1 MSDEKTQ
8 NLPDTR
14 SFEERIFARFDAL
27 DARMARMETRMDR
40 MEARL
45 DDVDTRLQA
54 LEAKA
59 YDTKPIWERALAEIL
74 EVGKKV
80 DGIDDRMHTLERKFN
95 VLGRDMLDLRGDQSR
110 LEDRMDRVE
119 SNRPQ

>member
-8 NLPDTR
+8 NLTDGR

-27 DARMARMETRMDR
+27 DARMDRIDARLDKVEARMDR

-45 DDVDTRLQA
+45 DDMDERLQV
-54 LEAKA
+54 LEAKV

-74 EVGKKV
+74 ALSKKV
-80 DGIDDRMHTLERKFN
+80 DHIGRKIDNPSCRYA
-95 VLGRDMLDLRGDQSR
+95 
-110 LEDRMDRVE
+110 
-119 SNRPQ
+119 RPAHSSI